1 MFRRSAL
8 GLGALL
14 GGFHVWLLG
23 TQAWS
28 GQLAEP
34 DLVLRWGAALALV
47 GGLIA
52 LQRRGE
58 SLFGRKAVAIWV
70 LAALLH
76 GPALANDIAG
86 LSTPSLPEA
95 VATLAQ
101 VVVSV
106 STLALALIV
115 LFALRPWLST
125 RRAAA
130 FAFVPSFSALL
141 LHGGGLGF
149 LPRPPPRS

>member
-1 MFRRSAL
+1 MIRRSAL

-23 TQAWS
+23 TQAWN

-34 DLVLRWGAALALV
+34 NLVLRWGAALALV
-47 GGLIA
+47 GGLVA

-76 GPALANDIAG
+76 GPALANDIPG
-86 LSTPSLPEA
+86 LSTQSLPET

-106 STLALALIV
+106 STLALALLV
-115 LFALRPWLST
+115 LFALRPWLGT
-125 RRAAA
+125 RRPAA
-130 FAFVPSFSALL
+130 FTFVPTFSALSL
-141 LHGGGLGF
+141 DGGGLGF